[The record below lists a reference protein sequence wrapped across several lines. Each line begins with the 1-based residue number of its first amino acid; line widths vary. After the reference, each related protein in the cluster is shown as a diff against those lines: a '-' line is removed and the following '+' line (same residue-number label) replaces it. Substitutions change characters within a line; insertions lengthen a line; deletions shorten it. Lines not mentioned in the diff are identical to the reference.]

1 MDRGA
6 PNLEDD
12 RRFSASSLSARKLPV
27 SLCRRLLALFVQ
39 KTIDIRIYI
48 RYEVEYLES

>member
-6 PNLEDD
+6 PNREDD

-39 KTIDIRIYI
+39 NI